1 METNQPSSRKQKIIH
16 FFAGLACAAIASPL
30 GIIAAALAPVVLGFV
45 KEIYL
50 HLIRRQ
56 ANPDNLAWVIA
67 GAATFV
73 LCFKLLPIRL

>member
-1 METNQPSSRKQKIIH
+1 METNQPSSKKQKIVH
-16 FFAGLACAAIASPL
+16 FFVGLACAAIASPF
-30 GIIAAALAPVVLGFV
+30 GIIAAALAPVVLGFI

-50 HLIRRQ
+50 HFIRRQ

-73 LCFKLLPIRL
+73 LCFRLVPIRL